1 MNVLTRE
8 QSSAFDEDGFVV
20 LRGLLDPAIDLDPV
34 ILEYEGVLE
43 RLARRLVETGEIAS
57 THEGVPFGRRLS
69 QIYLEARRVFAGH
82 FDCTLSMVSV
92 SADSPIWVG
101 PDPTRSAPNVTCR
114 NGGWRHPWGTNKKQ
128 GSARKLKS
136 IANPCH
142 VTT

>member
-1 MNVLTRE
+1 M
-8 QSSAFDEDGFVV
+8 SCCAACS
-20 LRGLLDPAIDLDPV
+20 DPAIDLDPV

-114 NGGWRHPWGTNKKQ
+114 NGGWRHPWGTNIRHRVT
-128 GSARKLKS
+128 SLPLVAP
-136 IANPCH
+136 NPQLIPIH
-142 VTT
+142 VGTH